1 MNKTQIINYLKN
13 KGVYTETDHILVDEL
28 IANLEIAQMAKADIM
43 ENGIKPEGKMMQNP
57 SLHTYNS
64 ALKNITTITTKLSL
78 TVQEKTK
85 IKTESKLDDDIE
97 NLLDE

>member
-1 MNKTQIINYLKN
+1 MKKTKIIKYLKD
-13 KGVYTETDHILVDEL
+13 KGVYTETDNILVDEL
-28 IANLEIAQMAKADIM
+28 MANLEIAQMAKADIM
-43 ENGIKPEGKMMQNP
+43 ENGIKPEGKLMQNP

-85 IKTESKLDDDIE
+85 IKADSKLDDDIE
-97 NLLDE
+97 DLLDD

>member
-1 MNKTQIINYLKN
+1 MQILKLL
-13 KGVYTETDHILVDEL
+13 KW
-28 IANLEIAQMAKADIM
+28 AKADIM